1 MAQLP
6 KNSGITHLMLNI
18 AILVLSVLA
27 LSPQDSFS
35 REPLEN
41 ELAKALAKTVRCE
54 KIEVK
59 IKGDGKNRANP
70 DKLLIKLVSMPNQ
83 CIPADIAT
91 LQYSNP
97 KIDMMALRKAK
108 NFKINSVADFKIG
121 MLFSQQTIR
130 NEFDKAARRLNVQ
143 YNKLSIR
150 FTPPYI
156 EVEFDI
162 NARSIPSRDRKIVEK
177 FIKNGRL
184 AGYAAIRL
192 QVQGNRV
199 IASPDKVI
207 LNHFRMPMPLVS
219 ELKKR
224 MNPVWH
230 IPRIPVF
237 DYTLEKVDVLKQYV
251 YVSN

>member
-6 KNSGITHLMLNI
+6 RNRGITHLMLNI
-18 AILVLSVLA
+18 AIVVLSVLA

-41 ELAKALAKTVRCE
+41 ELAKVLAKSSQCE

-59 IKGDGKNRANP
+59 IKGEGKNRANP
-70 DKLLIKLVSMPNQ
+70 EKLLIKMTSTPAR
-83 CIPADIAT
+83 CIPADYVTA
-91 LQYSNP
+91 QYSEP
-97 KIDMMALRKAK
+97 KINLGSLRKEK
-108 NFKINSVADFKIG
+108 SFKVNSFRDFRIG
-121 MLFSQQTIR
+121 MLFSEQTIR
-130 NEFDKAARRLNVQ
+130 REFDKAARRLKVP

-162 NARSIPSRDRKIVEK
+162 LASSIPAKERRIVEK
-177 FIKNGRL
+177 FIKKGRL

-192 QVQGNRV
+192 EVQGNRV

-207 LNHFRMPMPLVS
+207 LNHFRLPMPLVS

-230 IPRIPVF
+230 IPQVRPF
-237 DYTLEKVDVLKQYV
+237 EYTPKTIDVMKQYV
-251 YVSN
+251 YLSN